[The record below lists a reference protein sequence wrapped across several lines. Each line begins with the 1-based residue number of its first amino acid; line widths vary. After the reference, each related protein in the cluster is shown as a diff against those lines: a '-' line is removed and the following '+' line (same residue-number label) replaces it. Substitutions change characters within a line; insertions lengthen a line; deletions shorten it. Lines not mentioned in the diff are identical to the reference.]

1 MTDINPIQADV
12 NNLDKQTNTQTNQPN
27 TQTNQPNTQPNQPA
41 DEGFMT
47 YVIYGVIILFTI
59 VIIYLAYKRFMKM
72 QNAPCKDKF
81 VPGLKQERDD
91 TTVDF
96 NLNEAIQEL
105 EIMQSNILKKLS
117 TTINI

>member
-12 NNLDKQTNTQTNQPN
+12 NNLDKQTN